1 MKRSELRNQI
11 EEIIVELLDEHTIDV
26 PNPNA
31 LTDKQKQ
38 DMIQKAKV
46 ATKDPK
52 IGTPENPVDFV

>member
-1 MKRSELRNQI
+1 MKRSELKKQI
-11 EEIIVELLDEHTIDV
+11 EETIVELLGEHTIDV

-38 DMIQKAKV
+38 DMIQKAKT

-52 IGTPENPVDFV
+52 VGTPENPVDFV